1 MEWPRVLTLF
11 SITITTTYII
21 LFTDSLLQKT
31 ANAFSL
37 KSNEDMVL
45 PRCDQDCGKREASC
59 SDMNLTQVPTYL
71 CNDILILDLGWN
83 HIKTLHNTSFT
94 KYASLQKLFLNS
106 NDIRTINAEA
116 FYPMKHLMVLSLS
129 DNRNIYIPTSDIFHM
144 SNKLQ
149 ILDLSSCSLPYFPN
163 DTLKWLPRLTHLNL
177 LNNSIRFINDMNITE
192 CPNKEIRVVLA
203 SNNISSLTE
212 QTFRFPCII
221 GELILYDCPI
231 MNVDPFIFITLRV
244 SRLVIGSYYNFSMQV
259 YNNLFTGIAHSSIKS
274 LTLQFPYQNY
284 LNFTVPQDFFYPLAN
299 CSLFRLKLKGKSL
312 RLQPIAFGKQKHLLE
327 LTITDTDIVT
337 LLPEYFD
344 GLSKLRALI
353 LTGNEIVNFNPEHS
367 KWNLEIRI
375 MNLSHNNIEYLSE
388 AMFAGL
394 QYLVAL
400 DLSDN
405 PRLFVLAQR
414 VFLSN
419 LESLDISR
427 TSIVYWDAQFPNL
440 RTFSFS
446 GGIHIGICRILFQKS
461 SLLARIIVDD
471 AHLTVYDLCR
481 ACTDK
486 SIFQGLHHLKYIDLN
501 SNDLKSLPRVLFQNL
516 PALIELN
523 LRNNKISYIESG
535 AFTGLPS
542 LKRLYLDS
550 NHLSEF
556 PRESFGA
563 MMAHLNFLYLHSNLL
578 RYLDK
583 DLFVNTPNLT
593 HLRISNN
600 QFTILNQSTF
610 IPVRSTLRFID
621 ISENP
626 VHCSC
631 QTKWLMDWRESA
643 MQIGQINQTMCSF
656 TSEAHFSGKSVFMVN
671 PSDFCSS
678 HVKVYCTLSIIVLLL
693 CLMSVVYLKKGFAR
707 YKIFLLKLAI
717 RGYDEIQDNRD
728 PIDYEFDLNIFFTD
742 EDEDWGRQ
750 YLQPK
755 IKEYL
760 PHFDRVVLGDDDLPL
775 GMYYVEAVL
784 HVIERSFKI
793 ILLIS
798 RAACRDNKFMM
809 KLRATLNNM
818 TNTRSQCTLLIF
830 LENIPD
836 EELPH
841 LVRLYL
847 TEERPYLFWFE
858 DEKDNNYFWIKF
870 AKILSANVQR
880 NDFIPPEQIRLSK
893 QT

>member
-1 MEWPRVLTLF
+1 MEWPRVLTMF
-11 SITITTTYII
+11 SITITTMYFT
-21 LFTDSLLQKT
+21 LFMDSRLQKT

-37 KSNEDMVL
+37 KSNEDVAL
-45 PRCDQDCGKREASC
+45 PRCDQDCGEREALC

-71 CNDILILDLGWN
+71 CNDILILDLGGN
-83 HIKTLHNTSFT
+83 NIKTLHKTSFT
-94 KYASLQKLFLNS
+94 KYASLQELSLSGN
-106 NDIRTINAEA
+106 NIRTINAQA
-116 FYPMKHLMVLSLS
+116 FYPMKNLMILSLS
-129 DNRNIYIPTSDIFHM
+129 DNINLHILTSDIFHM
-144 SNKLQ
+144 SNQLRM
-149 ILDLSSCSLPYFPN
+149 LYLSSCSLPYFPN
-163 DTLKWLPRLTHLNL
+163 DTLKWLPRLTYLNL
-177 LNNSIRFINDMNITE
+177 QNNRIRFINIMNITE
-192 CPNKEIRVVLA
+192 CPNEEMTVPMTVVL
-203 SNNISSLTE
+203 SYNDIYSLTE

-221 GELILYDCPI
+221 GELTLYECPI
-231 MNVDPFIFITLRV
+231 EHVDPFVFLTLRV
-244 SRLVIGSYYNFSMQV
+244 SRLLIGSYDFLFSMQV
-259 YNNLFTGIAHSSIKS
+259 YKDLFTGIAKSSIKS
-274 LTLQFPYQNY
+274 LTLQFPNQNN
-284 LNFTVPQDFFYPLAN
+284 LSFTVPQDFFYPLAN
-299 CSLFRLKLKGKSL
+299 CGLSNLKLQGKSL
-312 RLQPIAFGKQKHLLE
+312 HLQAFAFNIHNYLDE
-327 LTITDTDIVT
+327 LTITDTSIVM

-344 GLSKLRALI
+344 GLSKLQALI

-367 KWNLEIRI
+367 RWNLEIRL
-375 MNLSHNNIEYLSE
+375 MNLSHNNIEHLSK
-388 AMFAGL
+388 AMFTGL
-394 QYLVAL
+394 KCLEAL

-405 PRLFVLAQR
+405 PRLFAHAGR
-414 VFLSN
+414 ISLSN

-427 TSIVYWDAQFPNL
+427 TSIDDWDAQFPNL

-446 GGIHIGICRILFQKS
+446 GGIRIGISLVFQKS
-461 SLLARIIVDD
+461 PLLVRIILDNS
-471 AHLTVYDLCR
+471 HFTVYDLCR

-486 SIFQGLHHLKYIDLN
+486 SIFQGLHHLKCIDLN
-501 SNDLKSLPRVLFQNL
+501 SNDLKSLPRVLFLNL

-523 LRNNKISYIESG
+523 LRNNKISSIESG
-535 AFTGLPS
+535 AFTGLQS
-542 LKRLYLDS
+542 LERLYLD
-550 NHLSEF
+550 NNLLSEF
-556 PRESFGA
+556 TRDGFGA
-563 MMAHLNFLYLHSNLL
+563 TMAQLDLLHLNSNLL

-583 DLFVNTPNLT
+583 DLFVNTPKLT

-610 IPVRSTLRFID
+610 IPIRSTLRFID

-631 QTKWLMDWRESA
+631 QMKWLMDWKKSA

-671 PSDFCSS
+671 PNYFCSS
-678 HVKVYCTLSIIVLLL
+678 HVKVYCTLSITALLL
-693 CLMSVVYLKKGFAR
+693 FLMSVVYLKKGFAR

-717 RGYDEIQDNRD
+717 RGYEEIQDNRD

-742 EDEDWGRQ
+742 KDEDWARR

-793 ILLIS
+793 ILLLS

-809 KLRATLNNM
+809 KLRATLNHM

-847 TEERPYLFWFE
+847 SEERPYLFWFE
-858 DEKDNNYFWIKF
+858 DEKDNNYFLIKF
-870 AKILSANVQR
+870 AKVISANVQR
-880 NDFIPPEQIRLSK
+880 NDLIPPE
-893 QT
+893 